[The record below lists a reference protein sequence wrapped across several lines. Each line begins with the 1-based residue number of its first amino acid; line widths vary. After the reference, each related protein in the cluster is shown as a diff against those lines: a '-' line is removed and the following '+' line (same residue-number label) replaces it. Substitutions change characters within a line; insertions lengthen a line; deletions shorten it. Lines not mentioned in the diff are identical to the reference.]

1 MFGYL
6 LKSKNPGEAVRQMM
20 TRSFLAAGLL
30 VVAILAIA
38 AFYFFGVETP

>member
-6 LKSKNPGEAVRQMM
+6 LKPKNSGEAIRQIMA
-20 TRSFLAAGLL
+20 RSFLAAGLL

-38 AFYFFGVETP
+38 ALYFIAVETH